1 VLILAREAVIATLI
15 GMLLELD
22 ENYEPTYPAN
32 GERAEEALA
41 RLRPPLRGRVVVL
54 LDGEMDAAGSDLFFA
69 RAARAR
75 ARVVLFG
82 PPGGDGTACAAA
94 AARALPYCA
103 MPCNGETLAAA
114 LSGDGGES

>member
-22 ENYEPTYPAN
+22 EDYEPAYPAN
-32 GERAEEALA
+32 GERAEDALA
-41 RLRPPLRGRVVVL
+41 RLRPPLGGRVVVL

-82 PPGGDGTACAAA
+82 PPGDGAAIA
-94 AARALPYCA
+94 AARARGLPFCA
-103 MPCNGETLAAA
+103 MPCGRETLAAI
-114 LSGDGGES
+114 LDDGGVG

>member
-1 VLILAREAVIATLI
+1 MLILAREAVIATLI

-22 ENYEPTYPAN
+22 EDYEPAYPAN

-41 RLRPPLRGRVVVL
+41 RLRPQLRGRVVVL

-82 PPGGDGTACAAA
+82 PPGDGTACAAA
-94 AARALPYCA
+94 AARALPYCV
-103 MPCNGETLAAA
+103 MPCDRETLIAA
-114 LSGDGGES
+114 LSGNERES

>member
-1 VLILAREAVIATLI
+1 MLILAREPVIATLI

-22 ENYEPTYPAN
+22 EDYEPAYPAD

-41 RLRPPLRGRVVVL
+41 RLRPPPGGRVVVL

-82 PPGGDGTACAAA
+82 PPGDGTAIAA
-94 AARALPYCA
+94 AARARGLPYCA
-103 MPCNGETLAAA
+103 MPCDRETLTAI
-114 LSGDGGES
+114 LDDGGMG